1 LFKLYF
7 ASRLDLPHYQVPV
20 ESLEFYVNSIS
31 ESYTDMK
38 WEIYNDCTK
47 NYRGDFLNVINK
59 PSRKIA
65 STFQKLPLDDIAE
78 FVLKSGSSDGQR
90 KNKFC
95 DVGFASDQ
103 NTGRSVESNGISKPR
118 VLEHSCNPLLATAA
132 AALSSVI
139 DNIVPSRLR
148 FKAYR
153 DEKRQKEFADTLSPG
168 NLFEA
173 IRFALTNEDH
183 ILDIHEDSSND
194 PDILFSGVAT
204 FSKWLPLSD
213 GKWWRLSI
221 IGYSRRS
228 VPRYLS
234 RKSKYNDIINKVVA
248 FAHSLPQDRLV
259 ISQSLLHFPS
269 NSKASMHHLSPHC
282 NKCVYLSAY
291 ADCIEQLRT
300 AFDLTIWHMLALIY
314 NVVDSESP
322 IYFRKV
328 TESLLTMASS
338 KKYCKELHLD
348 QPAEFGVVF
357 YNLLWDLKDRK
368 TASGNKHRVPGQR
381 HQPHNNIRQPNFVV
395 NISIQNLFR
404 VYLGVKGLHPKQLGD
419 CHYFGRTVSRLE
431 ESFEKGGAYG
441 AGPLT
446 AQHITGVSC
455 LLGIFPLS
463 FLDHAEI
470 GQSTASY
477 KYLKRE
483 YGLIDHM
490 EDTRQILEALSTV
503 LGSSFFICE
512 NLVCKWVQ
520 SKRKT
525 EAGAEIACPYTDTIF
540 KHQVILYKSGTN
552 LFLVTSKGHAELER
566 TSADKCKVNPAMDK
580 AMNKEHLAFA
590 ADLWNVRYQAGR
602 KLFPMK
608 SSTRRVERLGN
619 GKRKTTV
626 SMVSTRAPTR
636 KNKVTT
642 LPVPV
647 LTTKAVSR
655 LRVTRNLKLS
665 QFSSFYAE
673 RKSFSLPRF
682 SKQALNAQ
690 FSRRTK
696 FVSYE
701 RYSLGGYIFF
711 RAWLRVGDDTEDT
724 WAPTS
729 GAFNFY
735 PKSNS
740 ITVSGYRYYPT
751 KREAQQYSMFCAV
764 FQKNHSFFRENILG
778 GFLPEEKLRKEDQE
792 YSLEPISLRV
802 SHFLA
807 FYDPDAVGEEE
818 KKAHATF
825 LGLVKYG
832 DGAVGARLLETNGQ
846 WMKGSVMHYI

>member
-1 LFKLYF
+1 MFKLYF

-20 ESLEFYVNSIS
+20 ELLEFYVNSIT
-31 ESYTDMK
+31 ESYTDIK
-38 WEIYNDCTK
+38 WKIYNDCTQ

-65 STFQKLPLDDIAE
+65 SAFQKLHLDDIAE

-90 KNKFC
+90 KNMFC

-118 VLEHSCNPLLATAA
+118 VLEHSCCPLLVTAA

-139 DNIVPSRLR
+139 DNIVPPHLR

-153 DEKRQKEFADTLSPG
+153 DEKRQIEFADTLSPG

-183 ILDIHEDSSND
+183 ILDIHEDASND
-194 PDILFSGVAT
+194 SDLLFSGVAA
-204 FSKWLPLSD
+204 FSKWLQLSD

-228 VPRYLS
+228 VCRYIS
-234 RKSKYNDIINKVVA
+234 RKSKYSAIINKVVA
-248 FAHSLPQDRLV
+248 FAHSLPQERLV
-259 ISQSLLHFPS
+259 ISESLLHFPS
-269 NSKASMHHLSPHC
+269 NSKASMHHLSPHS

-300 AFDLTIWHMLALIY
+300 AFDLTIWHMLALTY

-322 IYFRKV
+322 VYFRKV

-338 KKYCKELHLD
+338 KQPCQKLHLD
-348 QPAEFGVVF
+348 QPADFGVVF
-357 YNLLWDLKDRK
+357 YNLLWDLKDKK
-368 TASGNKHRVPGQR
+368 TASGNQHRVPGQR
-381 HQPHNNIRQPNFVV
+381 HQPHNNIRQPHFVV
-395 NISIQNLFR
+395 DISIQNLFR
-404 VYLGVKGLHPKQLGD
+404 IYLGVKGLHPKQLGD

-446 AQHITGVSC
+446 AQHITGVAC
-455 LLGIFPLS
+455 LLGIFPLC

-503 LGSSFFICE
+503 LGLSFFICE

-525 EAGAEIACPYTDTIF
+525 EGGAEMACPYTDTIF
-540 KHQVILYKSGTN
+540 KHQAILYKSGTN
-552 LFLVTSKGHAELER
+552 LFQVTSAGHAELEE
-566 TSADKCKVNPAMDK
+566 TSAVKCKVNPAMDK
-580 AMNKEHLAFA
+580 AMNKAHLAFA
-590 ADLWNVRYQAGR
+590 ADLWNTRYHAGR

-608 SSTRRVERLGN
+608 SSTRRVQQQSN
-619 GKRKTTV
+619 GKRKNVV
-626 SMVSTRAPTR
+626 SMVSSTAPSR
-636 KNKVTT
+636 RIKGTT
-642 LPVPV
+642 LPAPV
-647 LTTKAVSR
+647 VSTEAVSR
-655 LRVTRNLKLS
+655 LRVSRNLTLS

-690 FSRRTK
+690 FSPRTK
-696 FVSYE
+696 FVTYE

-711 RAWLRVGDDTEDT
+711 RAWLRVGDDTDDT
-724 WAPTS
+724 WAPTC

-740 ITVSGYRYYPT
+740 ITVGGNRYYPT

-764 FQKNHSFFRENILG
+764 FQNSHSFFRENMLG
-778 GFLPEEKLRKEDQE
+778 GYLPEEKPGKKDQE

-802 SHFLA
+802 TRFFA

-818 KKAHATF
+818 RKEHATF
-825 LGLVKYG
+825 LGLVEYG